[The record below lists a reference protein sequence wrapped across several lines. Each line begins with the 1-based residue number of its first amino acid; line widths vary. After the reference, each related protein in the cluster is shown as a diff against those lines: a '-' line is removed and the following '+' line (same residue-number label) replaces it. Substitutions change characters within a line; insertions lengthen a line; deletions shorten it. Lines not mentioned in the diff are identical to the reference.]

1 MPYSPS
7 KRKRRQLS
15 RSIATL
21 TLTSLMDMM
30 TIILIFLL
38 KSFSAEGDIL
48 AVDPKLK
55 LPVSTSREAPKMKLI
70 IQVSTDAIIV
80 DGVKVANIG
89 NVMGSK
95 EFLIKPV
102 FDALMAN
109 TDRMEFIAKNNPFVR
124 FAGEV
129 LIQGDRRIPFA
140 LLKKIMYSCGQAGYG
155 NISLAVMY
163 SE

>member
-1 MPYSPS
+1 
-7 KRKRRQLS
+7 
-15 RSIATL
+15 
-21 TLTSLMDMM
+21 MDMM
-30 TIILIFLL
+30 VIILIFLL

-55 LPVSTSREAPKMKLI
+55 LPISTSREAPKMKLI

-80 DGVKVANIG
+80 DGAKVAEIRD
-89 NVMGSK
+89 VMGGK
-95 EFLIKPV
+95 ELLIKPV
-102 FDALMAN
+102 FDALMTN
-109 TDRMEFIAKNNPFVR
+109 TDRMEFIAKNNPSVR
-124 FAGEV
+124 FSGEV

>member
-1 MPYSPS
+1 MPFPPS
-7 KRKRRQLS
+7 KRKRRKLS
-15 RSIATL
+15 LGIATL

-55 LPVSTSREAPKMKLI
+55 LPISTSREAPKMKLI

-80 DGVKVANIG
+80 DGARVVETRDIA
-89 NVMGSK
+89 GSK
-95 EFLIKPV
+95 ELLIKPV
-102 FDALMAN
+102 FDSLMMN
-109 TDRMEFIAKNNPFVR
+109 TRRMEFIAKNNPSVR

-129 LIQGDRRIPFA
+129 LVQGDRRIPFA

>member
-1 MPYSPS
+1 MPFPPS
-7 KRKRRQLS
+7 KRKHRRAKLAV
-15 RSIATL
+15 ATIM
-21 TLTSLMDMM
+21 LTSLMDVM
-30 TIILIFLL
+30 TIILVFLL

-48 AVDPKLK
+48 AADPRLRLPASTSKEVPRLK
-55 LPVSTSREAPKMKLI
+55 LIV
-70 IQVSTDAIIV
+70 QVSTDDILLE
-80 DGVKVANIG
+80 GVKVADVGKVIEG
-89 NVMGSK
+89 R
-95 EFLIKPV
+95 ELLIKPLA
-102 FDALMAN
+102 DALERH
-109 TDRMEFIAKNNPFVR
+109 TEKVEFLAKKNPAIK

>member
-1 MPYSPS
+1 MPFPPS

-15 RSIATL
+15 RSVATL

-30 TIILIFLL
+30 VIILIFLL

-80 DGVKVANIG
+80 DGARVAEIG
-89 NVMGSK
+89 DLVRGK
-95 EFLIKPV
+95 ELLIKPV
-102 FDALMAN
+102 FDSLMKN
-109 TDRMEFIAKNNPFVR
+109 SRRMEFIAKNNPSVR